1 MRPHPFSPA
10 RPLTSLPCTQN
21 AETSRLLYDDPYRS
35 QYGTNVQQQRQ
46 QQQRSVCQ
54 PDPEALRREREAM
67 ERICHA
73 MTE

>member
-1 MRPHPFSPA
+1 
-10 RPLTSLPCTQN
+10 
-21 AETSRLLYDDPYRS
+21 LLYNDPYRS
-35 QYGTNVQQQRQ
+35 QYGTNVQQQRQQQQRQ